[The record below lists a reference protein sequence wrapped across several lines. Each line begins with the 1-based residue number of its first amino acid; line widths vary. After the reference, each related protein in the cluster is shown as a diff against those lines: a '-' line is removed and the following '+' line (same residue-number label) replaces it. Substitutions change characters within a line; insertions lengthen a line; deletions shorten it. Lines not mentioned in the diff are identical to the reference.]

1 MLTKTAEEVLK
12 ARYFIKNKQGEII
25 EDFDGL
31 AYRVAKAIAQADLL
45 FDKNI
50 NIDKTIERFYNLIYN
65 LKFLPNTPTLM
76 NAGTNKGQLAAC
88 FVLPI
93 EDSLKS
99 IFNTLKYT
107 AIIHKSGGG
116 TGFSFSKLR
125 PKGDIVSSTH
135 GISSGPVSFMKI
147 YDIATSII
155 KQGGKRRGAN
165 MGILRVDHPDIM
177 EFISCKDSPDAFKN
191 FNISVA
197 ITKKFIMALH
207 KNKEIELI
215 NPRNKEVVKKIP
227 AREIFN
233 CLVHYAWK
241 TGDPGIINLEAI
253 NATNPT
259 PTLGKIEA
267 TNPCGEQ
274 PLLPYE
280 SCTLGSINLTAF
292 IKNKNIDFENLK
304 ETIFDA
310 VHFLDN
316 VVEVN
321 KYPVK
326 SIEKMTKKTRK
337 IGLGIMG
344 FADMLILLGIPYES
358 NKSLALAEEI
368 MKFVYEMA
376 IIKSQELAKKR
387 GPFPSFKESI
397 YAKKGLPER
406 RNATVTTIAP
416 TGTISII
423 AGVSSGI
430 EPVFAYKLKR
440 NILDREFEEIHPIYE
455 KYLSENIPIDK
466 KVFATAYDI
475 NPIWHLKIQQA
486 FQRYTEN
493 AVSKT
498 INLKENATEKDIVEI
513 FMTAIEMGLKGVT
526 VYRDKSRPKQTLN
539 FCNINPEK
547 EC

>member
-12 ARYFIKNKQGEII
+12 ARYFIKNKRGEII

-316 VVEVN
+316 VVELN

-368 MKFVYEMA
+368 MKFVNEMA

>member
-12 ARYFIKNKQGEII
+12 ARYFIKNKRGEII

-368 MKFVYEMA
+368 MKFVNEMA

>member
-1 MLTKTAEEVLK
+1 MITKTAQEVLK
-12 ARYFIKNKQGEII
+12 ARYYIKNERGEII
-25 EDFDGL
+25 EDFNGL
-31 AYRVAKAIAQADLL
+31 ANRVATAIAQADLL
-45 FDKNI
+45 FDKKINI
-50 NIDKTIERFYNLIYN
+50 NETIERFYNLIYN

-107 AIIHKSGGG
+107 AMIHQSGGG

-147 YDIATSII
+147 YDTATSII

-177 EFISCKDSPDAFKN
+177 EFISCKDSPEAFKN

-197 ITKKFIMALH
+197 ITKKFIGALH
-207 KNKEIELI
+207 KNEEIALI
-215 NPRNKEVVKKIP
+215 NPRNKEIVKKIP
-227 AREIFN
+227 AKEIFDS
-233 CLVHYAWK
+233 LVYYAWK

-253 NATNPT
+253 NNTNPT
-259 PTLGKIEA
+259 PSLGRIEA

-292 IKNKNIDFENLK
+292 VKNKHIDFEALK
-304 ETIFDA
+304 ETVFDA

-316 VVEVN
+316 VVELN

-326 SIEKMTKKTRK
+326 SIERMTKKTRK

-344 FADMLILLGIPYES
+344 FADTLILLGIPYES

-368 MKFVYEMA
+368 MKFVTEMA
-376 IIKSQELAKKR
+376 VLKSQELAKIR
-387 GPFPSFKESI
+387 GPFPAFKESI
-397 YAKKGLPER
+397 YVKKGLPER

-440 NILDREFEEIHPIYE
+440 NILDREFEEVHPIYA

-475 NPIWHLKIQQA
+475 SPIWHLKIQQA
-486 FQRYTEN
+486 FQKYTEN

-498 INLKENATEKDIVEI
+498 INLKENATENDVAEI

-526 VYRDKSRPKQTLN
+526 VYRDKSKPKQTLN
-539 FCNINPEK
+539 FCNINTEK

>member
-12 ARYFIKNKQGEII
+12 ARYYIKNEQGEII
-25 EDFDGL
+25 EDFKGL
-31 AYRVAKAIAQADLL
+31 ANRVANAIAQADLL

-50 NIDKTIERFYNLIYN
+50 NINKTAEKFYNLIYN

-99 IFNTLKYT
+99 IFDTLKYT
-107 AIIHKSGGG
+107 AMIHQSGGG

-147 YDIATSII
+147 YDTATSII

-177 EFISCKDSPDAFKN
+177 EFISCKDSPEAFKN

-197 ITKKFIMALH
+197 ITKKFIRALH
-207 KNKEIELI
+207 KNEEIELI
-215 NPRNKEVVKKIP
+215 NPRNKEIVKRIP
-227 AREIFN
+227 AKEIFDN
-233 CLVHYAWK
+233 LVHYAWK

-253 NATNPT
+253 NKANPT

-292 IKNKNIDFENLK
+292 IKNKNIDYEALK

-316 VVEVN
+316 VIELN

-326 SIEKMTKKTRK
+326 SIERMTKKTRK

-344 FADMLILLGIPYES
+344 FADMLILLGIPYNS

-368 MKFVYEMA
+368 MKFVTEMA

-387 GPFPSFKESI
+387 GPFPAFKESI
-397 YAKKGLPER
+397 YAKKGLLER

-430 EPVFAYKLKR
+430 EPVFAYKVKR

-466 KVFATAYDI
+466 KVFTTAYDI
-475 NPIWHLKIQQA
+475 NPIWHLKVQQA
-486 FQRYTEN
+486 FQKYTEN

-498 INLKENATEKDIVEI
+498 INLKENATEKDVAEI